1 MIDFFK
7 EDTKLSMTRLLSLV
21 TVLTGLAIGV
31 IAAIKGNANTSI
43 TAISLGFVSAGLGT
57 KVIQKMKEN
66 K

>member
-21 TVLTGLAIGV
+21 TVLTGLAIGI
-31 IAAIKGNANTSI
+31 IAAIKGNANASI
-43 TAISLGFVSAGLGT
+43 VSIALGFVGSGLGT
-57 KVIQKMKEN
+57 KVIQKLKES